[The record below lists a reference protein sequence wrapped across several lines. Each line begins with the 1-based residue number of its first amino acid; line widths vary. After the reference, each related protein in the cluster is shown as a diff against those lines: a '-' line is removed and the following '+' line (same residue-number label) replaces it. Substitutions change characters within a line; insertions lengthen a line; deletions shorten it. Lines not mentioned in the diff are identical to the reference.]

1 MSNENISQ
9 QTVDT
14 LIADLKDARQ
24 RTLALVDGLDSKQM
38 IGPKL
43 DTVNPLL
50 WEVGHVAY
58 FHELWILRHLDNEPS
73 FLKNADALYDSINI
87 AHNDRWDLPLNS
99 LDDTKHYMQ
108 QVLDAEIN
116 RLKNI
121 DTLTDKDIYLTR
133 YALFHEDMHNEA
145 FTYTRRTLNYPAPK
159 FPNTQLIDENYNAG
173 ALEGDVEIEGGEY
186 LLGAPQDINFCFDN
200 EKWQHPV
207 QVKPF
212 AIARAATT
220 YQQFA
225 DFVNDGGYSN
235 KTFWNDE
242 GWAWLQKNK
251 VTQPNGWKKDD
262 LKKDDRKKDDPKK
275 DIEGNWLI
283 QHFDQWQ
290 APRPHAAVIHIN
302 WFEANA
308 WCKWAGRRLPS
319 EAEWELAASGTP
331 QNINEKR
338 TYPWVNVRGDARGDA
353 TPTEKHVNMNSRALG
368 TIDVGALPQ
377 SDSAFGCRQMLGN
390 TWEWVAD
397 TFNPYPGF
405 TADMYQDYSQP
416 LFGQT
421 KVLRGGGW
429 ATPSRMIRNTW
440 RTYYG
445 PDRNDVF
452 AGFRSCAL

>member
-1 MSNENISQ
+1 MSNTNIRQ

-14 LIADLKDARQ
+14 LIADLNDARQ
-24 RTLALVDGLDSKQM
+24 RTLALINGLDSAQM
-38 IGPKL
+38 IGPQL
-43 DTVNPLL
+43 ETVNPLL

-58 FHELWILRHLDNEPS
+58 FHELWILRHLDKAPS
-73 FLKNADALYDSINI
+73 FLENADELYDSITI

-99 LDDTKHYMQ
+99 LNDTKHYMQ
-108 QVLDAEIN
+108 QVLDAEIK
-116 RLKNI
+116 RLQNI
-121 DTLTDKDIYLTR
+121 NTVTEKDIYLTR
-133 YALFHEDMHNEA
+133 YALFHEDMHTEA
-145 FTYTRRTLNYPAPK
+145 FTYTRRTLNYPAPV
-159 FPNTQLIDENYNAG
+159 FSNTQLNDENYNSG
-173 ALEGDVEIEGGEY
+173 ALEGDIEIAGGEY
-186 LLGAPQDINFCFDN
+186 LLGAPQDIDFCFDN

-207 QVKPF
+207 NVKPF
-212 AIARAATT
+212 AIAKAATT

-225 DFVNDGGYSN
+225 DFVNDGGYLN
-235 KTFWNDE
+235 QAFWNDD
-242 GWAWLQKNK
+242 GWAWLQNNNI
-251 VTQPNGWKKDD
+251 TQPNGWKK
-262 LKKDDRKKDDPKK
+262 
-275 DIEGNWLI
+275 ETGENWLI
-283 QHFDQWQ
+283 KHFDQWQ
-290 APRPHAAVIHIN
+290 ALKPHAAVIHIN
-302 WFEANA
+302 WYEANA

-331 QNINEKR
+331 NNINEKR
-338 TYPWVNVRGDARGDA
+338 SYPWGN
-353 TPTEKHVNMNSRALG
+353 TPPNAERVNMDSRALG

-390 TWEWVAD
+390 SWEWVAD

-429 ATPSRMIRNTW
+429 ATPARMIRNTW